1 MTPSFHLSAAETLS
15 SITKIPRTFPT
26 SSTMPKGSQGEATTT
41 SKSLSCGAGD
51 QAKIDGSEMAKK
63 YSTLHDSSKLE
74 GKKSS
79 NKAVSNSQTFFP
91 LKLHQIISDES
102 NSGSISW
109 LQSGK
114 AFIIVDKK
122 RFAEEILPRFFS
134 QQCKFTSFTRK
145 LARWRFNRVP
155 RGPLIGAYYHE
166 LFVRDNQNL
175 VSSWISF
182 FQSFNQ
188 VPSCF

>member
-1 MTPSFHLSAAETLS
+1 M
-15 SITKIPRTFPT
+15 
-26 SSTMPKGSQGEATTT
+26 
-41 SKSLSCGAGD
+41 
-51 QAKIDGSEMAKK
+51 
-63 YSTLHDSSKLE
+63 LE
-74 GKKSS
+74 GKHSS

-102 NSGSISW
+102 NSESISW

-134 QQCKFTSFTRK
+134 QHCKFTSFTRK

-175 VSSWISF
+175 VSSWIPF
-182 FQSFNQ
+182 FHLFNQ
-188 VPSCF
+188 APSYF

>member
-1 MTPSFHLSAAETLS
+1 
-15 SITKIPRTFPT
+15 
-26 SSTMPKGSQGEATTT
+26 MPKGSRGEATTA

-51 QAKIDGSEMAKK
+51 QASFVDGSEMAKK
-63 YSTLHDSSKLE
+63 YSTLHDSSMLE
-74 GKKSS
+74 GKHSS

-102 NSGSISW
+102 NSESISW

-134 QQCKFTSFTRK
+134 QHCKFTSFTRK

-175 VSSWISF
+175 VSSWIPF
-182 FQSFNQ
+182 FHLFNQ
-188 VPSCF
+188 APSYF

>member
-1 MTPSFHLSAAETLS
+1 MTPSSHLSAAETLS
-15 SITKIPRTFPT
+15 SMT
-26 SSTMPKGSQGEATTT
+26 STMPKGSRGEATTA

-51 QAKIDGSEMAKK
+51 QASFVDGSEMAKK
-63 YSTLHDSSKLE
+63 YSTLHDSSMLE
-74 GKKSS
+74 GKHSS